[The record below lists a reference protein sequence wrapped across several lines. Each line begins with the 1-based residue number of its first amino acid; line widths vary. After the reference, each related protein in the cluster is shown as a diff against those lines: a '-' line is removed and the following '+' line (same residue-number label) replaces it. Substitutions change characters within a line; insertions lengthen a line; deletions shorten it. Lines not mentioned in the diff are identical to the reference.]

1 MPSRCSACSLLF
13 LLLLLPLLAAAA
25 PAGEVTHLSGVA
37 MVRKPDGSSRIIVA
51 KTPVEQG
58 DVLITSAKTF
68 ARVKFT
74 DGGEITL
81 RPESQLRID
90 TYAFEQ
96 DKPQEDAFVF
106 SLLKG
111 GLRTITGLVG
121 KRRERSY
128 ELRTHTSTIGVR
140 GTGYAGLLCQGDCA
154 EVRTVAGKVPPDG
167 LHLEIFEGSIIVSN
181 TGGALIF
188 NPGDFGYVR
197 EINAAPTSV
206 PRGDAVLFPTF
217 QFNQP
222 RGNGLDQSCII
233 P

>member
-1 MPSRCSACSLLF
+1 MPNRYSASSLLF

-25 PAGEVTHLSGVA
+25 PAGEVTHISGVA
-37 MVRKPDGSSRIIVA
+37 MVRKPDGSSHIIA
-51 KTPVEQG
+51 ARTPVEQG
-58 DVLITSAKTF
+58 DVVVTSAKTF
-68 ARVKFT
+68 ARIKFT

-81 RPESQLRID
+81 RPESQLRIE

-96 DKPQEDAFVF
+96 DKPQEDAFIF

-140 GTGYAGLLCQGDCA
+140 GTGYTALLCQGDCA
-154 EVRTVAGKVPPDG
+154 DLRTVSGEVPPDG

-181 TGGALIF
+181 TAGTLLLSS
-188 NPGDFGYVR
+188 GDFGYVR
-197 EINAAPTSV
+197 DSSVAPINV
-206 PRGDAVLFPTF
+206 PRADAVLFPIF

-222 RGNGLDQSCII
+222 RGSGLDRSCII